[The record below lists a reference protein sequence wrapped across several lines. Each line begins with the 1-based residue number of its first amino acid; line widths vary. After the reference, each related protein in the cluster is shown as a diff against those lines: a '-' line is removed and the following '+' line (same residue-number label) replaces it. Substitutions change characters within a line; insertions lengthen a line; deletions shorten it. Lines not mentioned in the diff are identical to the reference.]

1 MSEKVIKMKTD
12 DELVLE
18 EQNDSILEKALD
30 YAIVEQN
37 DENILAYSV
46 TGIYTNENNEKYISV
61 IYQMRVHM
69 IWNLLKNYIMNV

>member
-46 TGIYTNENNEKYISV
+46 TGIYTNVNN
-61 IYQMRVHM
+61 
-69 IWNLLKNYIMNV
+69 